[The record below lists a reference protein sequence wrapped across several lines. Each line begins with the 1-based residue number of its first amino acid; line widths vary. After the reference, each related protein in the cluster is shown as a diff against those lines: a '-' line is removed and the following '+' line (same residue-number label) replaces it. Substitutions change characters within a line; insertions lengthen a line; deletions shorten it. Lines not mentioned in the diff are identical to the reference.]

1 MPKIMNISQKPYEDR
16 PKRGGN
22 LDRNSLSLCIF
33 AVDNKTIEMSLLRVM
48 NMFLLVVAVV
58 LTGCEDG
65 VVPENLRI
73 PELPVVSAVAEG
85 RVVTLTATFKS
96 VVELS
101 SAKEFGFYF
110 GEDEQSMERMTV
122 AKTDGLGYS
131 LIMGDLEYST
141 TYSYKAWVGNGRDEV
156 SSDSREVVTGKEPV
170 GPDPPSPVE
179 QNIEFKDPE
188 VKALCVEN
196 WDLDGDGELSKAEA
210 AKVTNLRWVFK
221 RNNEITSFEEL
232 EYFTGL
238 RSVADSA
245 FKCCNNLNNI
255 KLPECVKVI
264 GAHAFQDCFKLSLTS
279 LPETLTEIGKW
290 AFQRCA
296 NLAFTSLPSGL
307 TSIEEGV
314 FERCQKIVPDELPSG
329 LTRVGPWA
337 FSECSSLNP
346 KSLPEGVKTL
356 GQNAFGGCSSLTW
369 TRLPS
374 SLREMGDWAFAQCWK
389 VGFSSIPEGVVK
401 ISKATFEGCFSMG
414 SITLPESLQVIDS
427 LAFNGLPLKEVTIPE
442 NVKFIGGDAFKGSD
456 RMVTVKLLPKSPPV
470 IGDTYL
476 GDNADVIYVHAESLK
491 KYKTSENWDKW
502 KDKYRTLPGEEL
514 PPDAIDIEFKDPVVK
529 ALCVENWDLDGDG
542 ELSKAEA
549 AKVTSLRQVF
559 KRNEEI
565 TSFEELECFTS
576 LRSVADSAFKCCSNL
591 SALSLPEGV
600 RMIGEDSFAYC
611 SELRITSLPESLTSI
626 ERGAFTYCS
635 GLALTEL
642 PENLTSVAWFAFDHC
657 TSLALKKL
665 PSGMTR
671 IEGGTFANCPNVAPE
686 KLPSGL
692 TYIGPWAFF
701 GCTSF
706 NPEALPESVT
716 EIDHNAFSLCTSL
729 AWARLP
735 DNVVEIGEAAFTYC
749 YKLSLTSL
757 PPKLTRIEN
766 EAFNETSVAPA
777 ELPNGL
783 KYIGER
789 AFMNCSEFNPANL
802 PSCVVEIGARA
813 FFGCSS
819 LSWRELPESLMEVGE
834 YAFYLCRKVKF
845 TSLPENIIKIH
856 KAVFENCTGMEEIT
870 LPDQLNVIEANAFK
884 NCKFLEITIPK
895 NVEFIGSEAFN
906 GGNLLRKVTV
916 LPAKPPQME
925 DTFLGDNANVV
936 FVPSASLEMYKTA
949 KNWSEWKD
957 KYKPLTESSG
967 KAL

>member
-110 GEDEQSMERMTV
+110 GEDEQSMERMTA

-131 LIMGDLEYST
+131 LILEDLEYST

-179 QNIEFKDPE
+179 QN
-188 VKALCVEN
+188 
-196 WDLDGDGELSKAEA
+196 
-210 AKVTNLRWVFK
+210 
-221 RNNEITSFEEL
+221 
-232 EYFTGL
+232 
-238 RSVADSA
+238 
-245 FKCCNNLNNI
+245 
-255 KLPECVKVI
+255 
-264 GAHAFQDCFKLSLTS
+264 
-279 LPETLTEIGKW
+279 
-290 AFQRCA
+290 
-296 NLAFTSLPSGL
+296 
-307 TSIEEGV
+307 
-314 FERCQKIVPDELPSG
+314 
-329 LTRVGPWA
+329 
-337 FSECSSLNP
+337 
-346 KSLPEGVKTL
+346 
-356 GQNAFGGCSSLTW
+356 
-369 TRLPS
+369 
-374 SLREMGDWAFAQCWK
+374 
-389 VGFSSIPEGVVK
+389 
-401 ISKATFEGCFSMG
+401 
-414 SITLPESLQVIDS
+414 
-427 LAFNGLPLKEVTIPE
+427 
-442 NVKFIGGDAFKGSD
+442 
-456 RMVTVKLLPKSPPV
+456 
-470 IGDTYL
+470 
-476 GDNADVIYVHAESLK
+476 
-491 KYKTSENWDKW
+491 
-502 KDKYRTLPGEEL
+502 
-514 PPDAIDIEFKDPVVK
+514 IEFKDPVVK

-611 SELRITSLPESLTSI
+611 SELKITSLPESLTSI

-906 GGNLLRKVTV
+906 GCNLLRKVTV